1 MFLVLVF
8 AILTWSLFVGLGFV
22 WYFYDEYN
30 DLKKEKKEHQ
40 ETITFLNNKKEELE
54 SSLKRVE
61 GDLTTFSDRVLSLG
75 SINNLLKKQ
84 ISLISKHV
92 VDESF
97 NSNTLQF
104 IYCNKKKGNAL
115 AAVYPSN
122 GCFFILPGSEF
133 SKDVS
138 SNSVRKTHEKL
149 THYLHENENTFTLKH
164 VLCTEDLSEAFEL
177 VKGYSGTTTIPF
189 DVIQKTTKGKKDN
202 VLSKFK
208 LFTEPNPTQQVL
220 NAIHD
225 MSLFSK
231 SDTVVLVDNT
241 IKEWTSAL
249 VEQNSFQLTQKNL
262 SALQDYLKGNTESEI
277 FLKNGRGVKCM
288 LLGEEG
294 VKKICDFDIDDIN
307 IVKHVATTTL

>member
-1 MFLVLVF
+1 MFQLLVF
-8 AILTWSLFVGLGFV
+8 SILSWSLFAGLGFV
-22 WYFYDEYN
+22 WYFYDEYT
-30 DLKKEKKEHQ
+30 DLKKEKEEHQ
-40 ETITFLNNKKEELE
+40 QSIIFLNNKKEELE
-54 SSLKRVE
+54 VGLKKVE
-61 GDLTTFSDRVLSLG
+61 GDLSIFSDRVLDLSTL
-75 SINNLLKKQ
+75 NDLLKKQ
-84 ISLISKHV
+84 IKLISKLV
-92 VDESF
+92 VGESF

-115 AAVYPSN
+115 AAVYPSS

-149 THYLHENENTFTLKH
+149 SHYLHENENTFTLKH

-220 NAIHD
+220 NVIHD
-225 MSLFSK
+225 MSVFSK
-231 SDTVVLVDNT
+231 NDTVVLVDNT

-307 IVKHVATTTL
+307 IVKYVAITTL